1 MNPLQINSF
10 FAVIMALASLGVALI
25 SISVAFS
32 YKKAYDKK
40 REESKEALKKY
51 VSVQHD
57 LTLKM
62 ELIQDL
68 QERNEKLR
76 KKGAA
81 LDKENAELRKELE
94 YLETRNLDVESE
106 FSNYKTEA
114 ENEIIELR
122 EVVNHYE
129 VNRQNQEIFREQIV
143 AQRGRRKTL

>member
-143 AQRGRRKTL
+143 AQIGRRKTL

>member
-1 MNPLQINSF
+1 MNTLQLILF

-129 VNRQNQEIFREQIV
+129 VNRQNQEIFREQIE
-143 AQRGRRKTL
+143 KLKK

>member
-1 MNPLQINSF
+1 MNTLQLILF
-10 FAVIMALASLGVALI
+10 FAVIMALASLVVALI

-81 LDKENAELRKELE
+81 LDKENAELR
-94 YLETRNLDVESE
+94 
-106 FSNYKTEA
+106 
-114 ENEIIELR
+114 

>member
-1 MNPLQINSF
+1 MNTLQLILF

-94 YLETRNLDVESE
+94 YLETRNLVVESE

-129 VNRQNQEIFREQIV
+129 VNRQNQEIFREQI
-143 AQRGRRKTL
+143 AYLLR

>member
-1 MNPLQINSF
+1 MNTLQLILF

-94 YLETRNLDVESE
+94 YLETRNLVVESE

-143 AQRGRRKTL
+143 YLLR